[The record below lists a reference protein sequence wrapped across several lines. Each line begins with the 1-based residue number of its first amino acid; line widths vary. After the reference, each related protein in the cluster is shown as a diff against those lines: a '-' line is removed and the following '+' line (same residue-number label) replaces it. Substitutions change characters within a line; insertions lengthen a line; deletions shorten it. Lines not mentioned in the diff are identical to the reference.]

1 MNGTG
6 QVFDGY
12 KQMKNIKMKRLH
24 LSIWII
30 LLSTVMAVAQEG
42 TIFRQLSVKDGLL
55 AAEKEGKYLFVDCY
69 TSWCGPCKNMTNNI
83 FPQQKMGDY
92 MNPLFVSV
100 KFDVEKEEDGISLA
114 KEFEVKAYPTF
125 LVLRPDGSLVY
136 KIVGGASEADA
147 FLKKVYEVFDDEKA
161 LGSLQKMQENG
172 DSNKQLLGSIVDNF
186 TSISDEKTREVLAE
200 LLSQSSFPERTSP
213 DFWFMYSTLRLSPKE
228 SANEEFLFEHYELLR
243 ETVGR
248 EQVDK
253 QLGMRFH
260 DRLKDVA
267 EGRKKDLSPER
278 LARLLEQAERANLD
292 PIYNVMTYVKLSEAL
307 VNGDTDAI
315 IKVMDEV
322 APRVGLWTYAIM
334 YDNESMKGISEPQ
347 KEAWVAIAE
356 RVRPTLPND
365 HLQMLDGVLKGI
377 ETRREKRL
385 QESK

>member
-1 MNGTG
+1 
-6 QVFDGY
+6 
-12 KQMKNIKMKRLH
+12 MKRLH
-24 LSIWII
+24 LSLWVV
-30 LLSTVMAVAQEG
+30 LLSTTVAVAQEG
-42 TIFRQLSVKDGLL
+42 TIFRQMSLKDGLL

-100 KFDVEKEEDGISLA
+100 KFDAEKEEDGISLA
-114 KEFEVKAYPTF
+114 KEFGVKAYPTF

-136 KIVGGASEADA
+136 RIVGGASEADA

-161 LGSLQKMQENG
+161 FSSLQKIQENG
-172 DSNKQLLGSIVDNF
+172 DTYRQLLRPIVDNF
-186 TSISDEKTREVLAE
+186 TSISDEKTGEVLTE
-200 LLSQSSFPERTSP
+200 LLSLSSFPERTGP
-213 DFWFMYSTLRLSPKE
+213 DFWFIYSTLRLSPKE
-228 SANEEFLFEHYELLR
+228 SANEEFLFEHYELFR
-243 ETVGR
+243 EKIGQ

-292 PIYNVMTYVKLSEAL
+292 PRYNVMTYVKLSEAL

-315 IKVMDEV
+315 INVMDEV

-334 YDNESMKGISEPQ
+334 YDNASMKGISELQ

-356 RVRPTLPND
+356 KIRPTLPND